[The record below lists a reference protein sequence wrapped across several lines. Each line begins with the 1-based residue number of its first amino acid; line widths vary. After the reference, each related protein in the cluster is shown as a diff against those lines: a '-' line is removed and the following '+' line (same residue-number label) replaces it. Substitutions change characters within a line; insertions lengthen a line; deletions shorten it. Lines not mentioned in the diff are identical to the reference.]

1 MREKWDRNTL
11 ISDVFWTW
19 QYTYQ
24 ITMRK
29 RKKKQEF
36 NCKQQSERTETRKLV
51 FETRESLNLVGVE
64 YSSADCKS

>member
-1 MREKWDRNTL
+1 
-11 ISDVFWTW
+11 
-19 QYTYQ
+19 
-24 ITMRK
+24 MRK